1 LPDQRDDLAV
11 TFRRPASPAG
21 LASSAVVAW
30 AIALLLGFTVI
41 LLDVEPG
48 GRVNVGRAIFTA
60 VDAATLTGLTPAWR
74 GVHDGG
80 PTGWAVLMLTV
91 AGLIASVV
99 VGGSAFAALAGHD
112 RVPRVQAV
120 VAGMLAFGVMVV
132 ALGPVQGMRW
142 VATLAGTGVLAGMS
156 GATIWLGLPV
166 SLVGVLL
173 PLACGATRR
182 QVRWSVIGM
191 AVVFVGSAFV
201 LLVVTGSM
209 VEAVKLAMDG
219 RSAGFTASEGV
230 TDLPAPA
237 RWAMVPL
244 ILTGTSAG
252 GTGAGVGVVTLLVL
266 TTGVTTLLR
275 GGSCGRLLGIAF
287 VWVTTVAV
295 LFGLTFLSLIALLP
309 GMPDDRVAILAAG
322 CVSNVGVSVGPVSA
336 AGGDAYVMS
345 VAMLLGRVLPWGVL
359 WWCVVSGDEDVLVG

>member
-1 LPDQRDDLAV
+1 
-11 TFRRPASPAG
+11 
-21 LASSAVVAW
+21 
-30 AIALLLGFTVI
+30 
-41 LLDVEPG
+41 
-48 GRVNVGRAIFTA
+48 
-60 VDAATLTGLTPAWR
+60 
-74 GVHDGG
+74 
-80 PTGWAVLMLTV
+80 
-91 AGLIASVV
+91 
-99 VGGSAFAALAGHD
+99 
-112 RVPRVQAV
+112 
-120 VAGMLAFGVMVV
+120 MLAFGVMVV

-336 AGGDAYVMS
+336 AGGDAYVIS